1 MSDVQG
7 TGHCLFGESLE
18 SHKSYGVGEMY
29 ISSKSTHVMQIITTV
44 FARFSNTVKNPVG
57 Q

>member
-18 SHKSYGVGEMY
+18 SRKLYGVGEM
-29 ISSKSTHVMQIITTV
+29 SSSSMSTHVMLITTV
-44 FARFSNTVKNPVG
+44 LARFSTTVKKPVG